1 MLRDPTGIVIDTAGG
16 TGYLLEVPLGV
27 FERLPAAGEPVQL
40 HTELV
45 VREDAW
51 SLYGFDGATER
62 AVFRRLMGASGVGP
76 RLALAIL
83 SALGPERTVR
93 AIRDKDLAALAS
105 VSGIGKKKAERIAL
119 ELGDRLDDLPA
130 AGPAEPHASADA
142 VRALVALGYIA
153 ASGGNRGA
161 RGARR
166 RDVTQDTAAL
176 VRRALS
182 NWSGSRRD
190 GVRRRTGRH
199 RRMELHALRRD
210 QSEAGRGRA
219 ARDHRPLRALRP
231 QAPGSQDERPVRWRA
246 EAA

>member
-1 MLRDPTGIVIDTAGG
+1 MIALVTGVLALRDPSGIVIDTAGG

-27 FERLPAAGEPVQL
+27 FERLPAAGERVQL

-51 SLYGFDGATER
+51 ALYGFDTATER

-93 AIRDKDLAALAS
+93 AIRDRDLAVLAS

-119 ELGDRLDDLPA
+119 ELRDRIDDLPA
-130 AGPAEPHASADA
+130 AAETGESRMPSADA
-142 VRALVALGYIA
+142 VRALVKLGYTPA
-153 ASGGNRGA
+153 ASETAVRAALDAG
-161 RGARR
+161 
-166 RDVTQDTAAL
+166 TSPDTAAL

-182 NWSGSRRD
+182 
-190 GVRRRTGRH
+190 
-199 RRMELHALRRD
+199 ELTRK
-210 QSEAGRGRA
+210 
-219 ARDHRPLRALRP
+219 
-231 QAPGSQDERPVRWRA
+231 
-246 EAA
+246 

>member
-1 MLRDPTGIVIDTAGG
+1 MIALVTGVLALRDPAAIVIDTAGG

-27 FERLPAAGEPVQL
+27 FERLPAAGERVQL

-51 SLYGFDGATER
+51 SLYGFDTATER

-93 AIRDKDLAALAS
+93 AIRDRDLAVLAS

-119 ELGDRLDDLPA
+119 ELRDRIDDLPVA
-130 AGPAEPHASADA
+130 SETGESRLPSADA
-142 VRALVALGYIA
+142 VRALVKLGYTPA
-153 ASGGNRGA
+153 ASETAVRAALDAG
-161 RGARR
+161 
-166 RDVTQDTAAL
+166 TPPDTAGL

-182 NWSGSRRD
+182 
-190 GVRRRTGRH
+190 
-199 RRMELHALRRD
+199 ELTRK
-210 QSEAGRGRA
+210 
-219 ARDHRPLRALRP
+219 
-231 QAPGSQDERPVRWRA
+231 
-246 EAA
+246 

>member
-1 MLRDPTGIVIDTAGG
+1 MIALVTGVLALRDPAAIVIDTAGG

-27 FERLPAAGEPVQL
+27 FERLPAAGERVQL

-51 SLYGFDGATER
+51 SLYGFDTATER

-93 AIRDKDLAALAS
+93 AIRDRDLAVLAS

-119 ELGDRLDDLPA
+119 ELRDRIDDLPVA
-130 AGPAEPHASADA
+130 PETGESRLPSADA
-142 VRALVALGYIA
+142 VRALVKLGYTPA
-153 ASGGNRGA
+153 ASETAVRAALDAG
-161 RGARR
+161 
-166 RDVTQDTAAL
+166 TPPDTAGL

-182 NWSGSRRD
+182 
-190 GVRRRTGRH
+190 
-199 RRMELHALRRD
+199 ELTRK
-210 QSEAGRGRA
+210 
-219 ARDHRPLRALRP
+219 
-231 QAPGSQDERPVRWRA
+231 
-246 EAA
+246 

>member
-1 MLRDPTGIVIDTAGG
+1 MIALVTGVLVLRDPAGIVIDTAGG

-27 FERLPAAGEPVQL
+27 FERLPATGERVQL

-51 SLYGFDGATER
+51 SLYGFDGVTER

-93 AIRDKDLAALAS
+93 AIRDRDLAVLAS

-119 ELGDRLDDLPA
+119 ELRDRIDDLPVA
-130 AGPAEPHASADA
+130 AGPGESRTPSADA
-142 VRALVALGYIA
+142 VRALVKLGYTPA
-153 ASGGNRGA
+153 ASEAAVRTALDAG
-161 RGARR
+161 
-166 RDVTQDTAAL
+166 TSPDTAVL

-182 NWSGSRRD
+182 
-190 GVRRRTGRH
+190 
-199 RRMELHALRRD
+199 ELTRK
-210 QSEAGRGRA
+210 
-219 ARDHRPLRALRP
+219 
-231 QAPGSQDERPVRWRA
+231 
-246 EAA
+246 